1 MRDPEILSLS
11 AQRSRRNLLKM
22 GTIVVSGAVMARS
35 TRPTARVFLRAGET
49 VTSLDG
55 TPVCTVRCDIRS
67 GEDVTENEFVG
78 WLNAPD
84 IKQGLDGLPGKR
96 YLRIVK
102 DLGIDIHTDR
112 GWAAETEPP
121 AVFVLN

>member
-1 MRDPEILSLS
+1 MGNS
-11 AQRSRRNLLKM
+11 AQRTRRNLMKI
-22 GTIVVSGAVMARS
+22 GTIVVSGANMACS

-67 GEDVTENEFVG
+67 GEDITEKEFVG

-84 IKQGLDGLPGKR
+84 IKQGLNGLPGKR
-96 YLRIVK
+96 YLRIVQ

-112 GWAAETEPP
+112 GWAAESEPP